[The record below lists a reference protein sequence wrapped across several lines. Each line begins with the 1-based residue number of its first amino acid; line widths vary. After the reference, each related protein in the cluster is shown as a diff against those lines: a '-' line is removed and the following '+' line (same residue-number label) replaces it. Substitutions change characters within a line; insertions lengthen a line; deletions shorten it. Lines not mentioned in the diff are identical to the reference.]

1 VLDRGGG
8 NCKNYRAMKEAV
20 FFIYAFTSIF
30 VIVNPIGG
38 LLTFLSLT
46 EGMGPAERNA
56 AAKRAVLIACI
67 LALVFALS
75 GELILRLFSITVDN
89 LRVVALD
96 MLHAK
101 TSRQRLTPEEM
112 QDASE
117 REDISV
123 FPLATPMLTG
133 PGAITTVIVVIRTG
147 KTIEMK
153 ALTLLAILLTF
164 AISYLLFRFADRA
177 SRALGV
183 TASLVITRI
192 MGLLLGA
199 IAVNFVAVGIWNI
212 YKSFS

>member
-1 VLDRGGG
+1 
-8 NCKNYRAMKEAV
+8 MKEAV
-20 FFIYAFTSIF
+20 FFVYAFTSIF

-46 EGMGPAERNA
+46 EGMGSAERNA
-56 AAKRAVLIACI
+56 AARRAVIVACI
-67 LALVFALS
+67 LALVFAVS
-75 GELILRLFSITVDN
+75 GELVLRLFSITVDN
-89 LRVVALD
+89 LRVAGGVFLFVIALD

-101 TSRQRLTPEEM
+101 TSRQRLTPEEV

-117 REDISV
+117 REDVSV

-133 PGAITTVIVVIRTG
+133 PGAITTVVVLIRTG

-164 AISYLLFRFADRA
+164 AIAYAIFRFADRA
-177 SRALGV
+177 SKALGV

-199 IAVNFVAVGIWNI
+199 IAVNFIAVGIWNI